1 MKKGILLV
9 FILIVNI
16 TLNYAQT
23 KRVLVFSKT
32 AGFHHNSIK
41 EGNQFLMDWG
51 KKENVAV
58 DTSSNSDVFT
68 DENLKRYNAVVFL
81 NTTGDILNPAQQIYF
96 ERYIQASGGYV
107 GIHAASDT
115 EYNWPW
121 YNDLM
126 GGFFNGHPG
135 KPNVQVGKMT
145 VVDKNHASTKHL
157 PETFDKKDE
166 FYSFKSLKTDILH
179 FLITVDEKSYTEG
192 KMGDFHPMS
201 WYHEYDGG
209 KAFYTNFGH
218 TPETF
223 TTETP
228 IMTHITEGLK
238 YVMADKLDYSKAH
251 SVAPPEE
258 NRFER
263 TTLISNLNEPT
274 ELATMPNGKVIFVE
288 RKGRIMVYNPTS
300 GETKEAGRMPVYTK
314 FEYGLMGVGV
324 DPNFMKNNWV

>member
-1 MKKGILLV
+1 MKKRILLS
-9 FILIVNI
+9 FLLIVNC

-32 AGFHHNSIK
+32 AGFHHASIK

-51 KKENVAV
+51 KMENVTI
-58 DTSSNSDVFT
+58 DTTTNANDFT
-68 DENLKRYNAVVFL
+68 DDNLKRYNAVVFL
-81 NTTGDILNPAQQIYF
+81 NTTGDVLNPAQQIYF
-96 ERYIQASGGYV
+96 ERYIQAGGGYL

-115 EYNWPW
+115 EYDWSW

-135 KPNVQVGKMT
+135 NPNVQTGKMT
-145 VVDKNHASTKHL
+145 VVNKMHPSTSHL

-179 FLITVDEKSYTEG
+179 FLITVDEKTYTEG

-218 TPETF
+218 TSETF
-223 TTETP
+223 TSEP
-228 IMTHITEGLK
+228 AIMKHITEGLK
-238 YVMADKLDYSKAH
+238 YAMSEKLDYSKAR
-251 SVAPPEE
+251 SVSPPEE

-263 TTLISNLNEPT
+263 TKRSLSRFLSF
-274 ELATMPNGKVIFVE
+274 GHC
-288 RKGRIMVYNPTS
+288 
-300 GETKEAGRMPVYTK
+300 
-314 FEYGLMGVGV
+314 
-324 DPNFMKNNWV
+324 